1 MMKLIKWR
9 RVSRERERE
18 RKFGRKGEAKVQV
31 ESAWWMFCQ
40 QEKRDWERKGGEMR
54 LERQDKEKACVS
66 AAVSVI
72 VWHRSSRIFVHVHS
86 SAVSK
91 HQFSRRP
98 EVEAFFWMLR
108 WQTFCLK
115 DKTMQSE
122 GWQMIQWMEKNGFLE
137 EAFARPPYCDVREL
151 HKLVSARV
159 LRPYNIKTLP

>member
-18 RKFGRKGEAKVQV
+18 RESLGGREKQKFKLSQRDECSVN
-31 ESAWWMFCQ
+31 
-40 QEKRDWERKGGEMR
+40 RDWERKGGEMR
-54 LERQDKEKACVS
+54 LERQDKEKACAS

-91 HQFSRRP
+91 HQFSLRP
-98 EVEAFFWMLR
+98 EEEALFWMLR

-122 GWQMIQWMEKNGFLE
+122 GWQKIQWMEKNGFLE